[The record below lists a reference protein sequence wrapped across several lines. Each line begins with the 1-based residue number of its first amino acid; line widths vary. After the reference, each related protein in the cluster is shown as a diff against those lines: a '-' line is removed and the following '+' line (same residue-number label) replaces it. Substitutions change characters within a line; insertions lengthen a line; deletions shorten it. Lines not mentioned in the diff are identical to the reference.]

1 MTTSSSVATPIT
13 TSRTSPIW
21 LWFSRIV
28 IALPIFVLLMVNLRY
43 VLDPIHAASPTGV
56 TLSTPEALTDTRDAG
71 AAGLVIALV
80 LVWTL
85 FGRGRLWIS
94 HAVVIAFMALALA
107 LAIRLFGF
115 TQDGTTLAMGNQKAK
130 VLIEVV
136 FIVLSAVAL
145 ATQTRARGQEA
156 A

>member
-85 FGRGRLWIS
+85 FGRGRLWIG
-94 HAVVIAFMALALA
+94 HAVVIAFMALA